1 MALAGIFNQNKAAM
15 VLKSHD
21 HGPERGP
28 AVRDDN
34 RGTLT
39 LSLVLVSGN
48 SAEKA
53 LELLRQLISQ
63 SRKSPGLVGEIK
75 HRLGPVSEPDD
86 VGVIG
91 APTAL

>member
-1 MALAGIFNQNKAAM
+1 M
-15 VLKSHD
+15 
-21 HGPERGP
+21 
-28 AVRDDN
+28 
-34 RGTLT
+34 
-39 LSLVLVSGN
+39 SLVLVSGN

-75 HRLGPVSEPDD
+75 HRLGPVSD

-91 APTAL
+91 AAATL

>member
-1 MALAGIFNQNKAAM
+1 M
-15 VLKSHD
+15 
-21 HGPERGP
+21 
-28 AVRDDN
+28 
-34 RGTLT
+34 
-39 LSLVLVSGN
+39 SLVLVSGN

-63 SRKSPGLVGEIK
+63 SRKSPSLVEEIN
-75 HRLGPVSEPDD
+75 HRLGPVSEPD